1 MIDFHCH
8 IDLYSDPASIVARC
22 QRENV
27 YVLSVTTV
35 PSAFEGT
42 TALASST
49 NCIATALGLHPE
61 LVATRHRELAVFEEL
76 VTRTPFV
83 GEVGLD
89 GSLRHRQNLSQQE
102 TILSE
107 ILRICAKAGGK
118 VISLHS
124 RGAAGKILDVLSSH
138 PDAGTFVLH
147 WYNGTKRQVQRA
159 VELGC
164 WFSVNPAMLL
174 SVAGR
179 SAVSAMPL
187 DRIVPE
193 SDGPFGTIGGRPAQ
207 PWDAWSI
214 VPRLASYWALPA
226 SQIEESLT
234 RSYLS
239 IISTSKER
247 TRAWRN

>member
-22 QRENV
+22 QTEKV
-27 YVLSVTTV
+27 CVLSVTTV

-49 NCIATALGLHPE
+49 NCITTAVGLHPE
-61 LVATRHRELAVFEEL
+61 LVATRHRELALFEKL

-89 GSLRHRQNLSQQE
+89 GSPRHRENLPQQE

-107 ILRICAKAGGK
+107 ILGICARAGGK

-124 RGAAGKILDVLSSH
+124 RGAAGKILDVLSSQ

-164 WFSVNPAMLL
+164 WFSVNPAMLS

-179 SAVSAMPL
+179 CALSAMPL

-193 SDGPFGTIGGRPAQ
+193 SDGPFGTVGGRPAQ

-214 VPRLASYWALPA
+214 VPELASYWAMPA
-226 SQIEESLT
+226 SQIEKSLT
-234 RSYLS
+234 QSYLS

-247 TRAWRN
+247 TRG

>member
-22 QRENV
+22 QTEKV

-42 TALASST
+42 AALALST
-49 NCIATALGLHPE
+49 NCITTAVGLHPE
-61 LVATRHRELAVFEEL
+61 LVATRHRELALFEEL

-89 GSLRHRQNLSQQE
+89 GSSRHRENLSQQE

-107 ILRICAKAGGK
+107 ILRMCARAGGK

-124 RGAAGKILDVLSSH
+124 RGAAGKILDVLSSQ

-164 WFSVNPAMLL
+164 WFSVNPAMLS
-174 SVAGR
+174 SVTGR
-179 SAVSAMPL
+179 CALSAMPL

-193 SDGPFGTIGGRPAQ
+193 SDGPFGTVAGRPAQ

-214 VPRLASYWALPA
+214 VPGLGSFWDIPSSQVVERLTVA
-226 SQIEESLT
+226 
-234 RSYLS
+234 YLS
-239 IISTSKER
+239 IISISNESR
-247 TRAWRN
+247 DGCL